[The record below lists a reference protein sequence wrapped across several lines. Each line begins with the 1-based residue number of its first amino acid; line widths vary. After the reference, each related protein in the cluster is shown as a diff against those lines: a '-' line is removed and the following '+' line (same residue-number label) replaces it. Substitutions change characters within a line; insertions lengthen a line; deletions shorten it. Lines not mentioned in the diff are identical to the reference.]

1 MPSSIL
7 LQSSVPMP
15 SAKKKGRGKTAYSL
29 FAHNVAPCLWDRK
42 PFDKHHRWFNF
53 AGHIRN
59 LVIEQDSRVVWEKY
73 LEDSKLKDII
83 QTESQNISSE
93 QQVVATQLFT
103 ERFTAI
109 YNFIHQT
116 SPSELIEKFNKEVL
130 EKRQKKQKKDR
141 TKTRV
146 ITDDIIDVSN
156 EPCNNV
162 HDSPEVHEILDD
174 DEYFEDE
181 TASEIEQQIQEIN
194 SNIQSHKRSISVL
207 KETIKKLQDEKK
219 QLLLRKKE
227 QLRVEVPKNVYV
239 TINKK

>member
-59 LVIEQDSRVVWEKY
+59 LVIEQ
-73 LEDSKLKDII
+73 DII